1 MRQARSLPPHPMKL
15 LLLLRAQGG
24 SLSFL
29 LVEAQAGHT
38 EAKLLVAKRLL
49 CPG

>member
-1 MRQARSLPPHPMKL
+1 MKL

-38 EAKLLVAKRLL
+38 EAKLLLQAGSVYA
-49 CPG
+49 PSS